1 MEWLFYLDASLLLW
15 IQENLR
21 VSWLTP
27 FFKQITKLGNV
38 GWFWIFLTVILL
50 LIPKQRRTGAMCAAS
65 LVGSVVVNNLFLKNV
80 VARTRP
86 YEVVEGLTRL
96 IEKQSDYSFP
106 SGHTAASF
114 AAAVILFLQL
124 PKKYGIPALI
134 LAVLISFS
142 RLYLGVHYPT
152 DVLAG
157 AVSGTLIALAVHWIF
172 EKKKEKH
179 SENCE

>member
-1 MEWLFYLDASLLLW
+1 MDVVLC
-15 IQENLR
+15 N
-21 VSWLTP
+21 
-27 FFKQITKLGNV
+27 G
-38 GWFWIFLTVILL
+38 IL
-50 LIPKQRRTGAMCAAS
+50 KN
-65 LVGSVVVNNLFLKNV
+65 LVGRIRPFDVNTSIQLL
-80 VARTRP
+80 VARP
-86 YEVVEGLTRL
+86 H
-96 IEKQSDYSFP
+96 DYSFP

>member
-1 MEWLFYLDASLLLW
+1 MFPY
-15 IQENLR
+15 
-21 VSWLTP
+21 
-27 FFKQITKLGNV
+27 
-38 GWFWIFLTVILL
+38 
-50 LIPKQRRTGAMCAAS
+50 
-65 LVGSVVVNNLFLKNV
+65 LFLKNV

-142 RLYLGVHYPT
+142 RLYLGVHYAT

>member
-1 MEWLFYLDASLLLW
+1 MEWLFHLDASLLLW

-114 AAAVILFLQL
+114 AAAEKIRDT
-124 PKKYGIPALI
+124 GTH
-134 LAVLISFS
+134 ISGADQFFEIIFRSTLSDRCVS
-142 RLYLGVHYPT
+142 RSSVGNL
-152 DVLAG
+152 DR
-157 AVSGTLIALAVHWIF
+157 VSGALDI
-172 EKKKEKH
+172 
-179 SENCE
+179 

>member
-1 MEWLFYLDASLLLW
+1 
-15 IQENLR
+15 
-21 VSWLTP
+21 
-27 FFKQITKLGNV
+27 
-38 GWFWIFLTVILL
+38 
-50 LIPKQRRTGAMCAAS
+50 MCAAS

-172 EKKKEKH
+172 GKKKKSTVRIVNSKKDPFQRNLKRVFLNAVLLYITEINHLDSYQFHDVCLLSGPHRKSSH
-179 SENCE
+179 YQEGSHLR

>member
-1 MEWLFYLDASLLLW
+1 MEWLFHLDASLLLW

-50 LIPKQRRTGAMCAAS
+50 MIPKQRRTGAMCAAS
-65 LVGSVVVNNLFLKNV
+65 LVGSVIVNNLFLKNV

-86 YEVVEGLTRL
+86 YEVVEGLIRL

-114 AAAVILFLQL
+114 TAAMALYLAGEN
-124 PKKYGIPALI
+124 KMWKPALV
-134 LAVLISFS
+134 LAVLIAFS
-142 RLYLGVHYPT
+142 RLYLYVHYPT
-152 DVLAG
+152 DILG
-157 AVSGTLIALAVHWIF
+157 GIITGCIAAYIGYRVEEGVFSRLKW
-172 EKKKEKH
+172 KQ
-179 SENCE
+179 

>member
-1 MEWLFYLDASLLLW
+1 MEWLFHLDASLLLW

-65 LVGSVVVNNLFLKNV
+65 LVGSVVVNNLFFKNV

-114 AAAVILFLQL
+114 AAAVILFCSFR
-124 PKKYGIPALI
+124 KIRDTGTH
-134 LAVLISFS
+134 ISGADQFS
-142 RLYLGVHYPT
+142 RLYLGVHYAT